1 MPNYKPLFKKNLL
14 MMIILVFFILV
25 VILFINFLYDKKS
38 PNISLGGSFILTDQN
53 GKIFDSSKV
62 NLKKLIYFGY
72 TYCPDI
78 CPFDLLKISK
88 IFENNPNLK
97 NEIKPI
103 FITVDP
109 ERDTIKKLKIFMENF
124 DQSFIALTGTNEDIK
139 KVLKKFK
146 IYVKINKSNPIDADY
161 LIDHSSLIF
170 LLDKNDNYI
179 KFFRPNELKG
189 KYSFKLVK
197 KNYPKFF
204 QKHFSVHLIFYSL
217 K

>member
-38 PNISLGGSFILTDQN
+38 PSVSLGGSFILTDQN
-53 GKIFDSSKV
+53 GEIFNSSKV

-97 NEIKPI
+97 SEIKPV

-109 ERDTIKKLKIFMENF
+109 ERDTIKKLKLFMENF
-124 DQSFIALTGTNEDIK
+124 DQSFVALTGTNEEIK
-139 KVLKKFK
+139 KVIKKFK
-146 IYVKINKSNPIDADY
+146 IYVKINKSNPIDKDY

-170 LLDKNDNYI
+170 MLDKNDNYI

-189 KYSFKLVK
+189 SIAL
-197 KNYPKFF
+197 N
-204 QKHFSVHLIFYSL
+204 
-217 K
+217 